1 MRSPR
6 CSPLRLAKGVVPG
19 TVTLSTPPS
28 RAILAPVRLSHV
40 SRSSL
45 IIAFFFGID
54 KVFAFARQI
63 IQARIFGLTY
73 DIDVFNAANNIPDL
87 LSALIS
93 GGALGVALIPV
104 LSEYLQTKGRDD
116 AWKLFSR
123 ILNLAFLATGILAV
137 IIALF
142 AGPLVGRVIAPGF
155 PDEQKALAVELMRLD
170 LFAILVFSISGLV
183 MAGLQANQH
192 FLLPATAP
200 VMYNIGQLLGLVYLA
215 PEPGA
220 TLGPLTLPG
229 QGMGIHGLVYGVIAG
244 SVLHLVIQ
252 IPALIKYRFQW
263 EFGLALNTPGVRQ
276 VLKLLGPRVATM
288 FFIQSYF
295 IIRDNLASRLGEG
308 SVTALNYGWFIMQVP
323 ETLIGTALAIAI
335 LPTLSEYF
343 ARGETDAYR
352 DTINRAVRALLAL
365 TIPIAALLFVG
376 VGPLVGILGFD
387 EQGTAMVISATRIY
401 LVGLAGHALL
411 ELASRSFYARQNA
424 WIPFG
429 AAAFTALLYLIL
441 AVTFTNW
448 WGFEGIAL
456 ANTAAFTLE
465 AVLLFGL
472 LNRRAPGILQVGST
486 GLRVAG
492 GALLGAAVV
501 WGMLAVLPLA
511 TWSLMFSTLAALGAL
526 AAGGLLALPFIWP
539 EVRVLVKL

>member
-1 MRSPR
+1 M
-6 CSPLRLAKGVVPG
+6 
-19 TVTLSTPPS
+19 STPPS
-28 RAILAPVRLSHV
+28 RAILADVRLSHI

-93 GGALGVALIPV
+93 GGALGVAMIPV
-104 LSEYLQTKGRDD
+104 LSEYLQSKGRGE
-116 AWKLFSR
+116 AWELFSR
-123 ILNLAFLATGILAV
+123 ILNLAFLVTGIFALVIAV
-137 IIALF
+137 F
-142 AGPLVGRVIAPGF
+142 AEPLVGRVIAPGF
-155 PDEQKALAVELMRLD
+155 PDEQKALAAELMRLD
-170 LFAILVFSISGLV
+170 LFAILIFSISGLM

-192 FLLPATAP
+192 FIMPAMAP
-200 VMYNIGQLLGLVYLA
+200 IFYNVGQLFGLMFLA

-229 QGMGIHGLVYGVIAG
+229 QGLGIHGLVYGVILGAA
-244 SVLHLVIQ
+244 LHLGIQ
-252 IPALIKYRFQW
+252 IPALIKYRFKW
-263 EFGLALNTPGVRQ
+263 VFGLGLNTPGVRQ
-276 VLKLLGPRVATM
+276 VMRLLGPRVATM

-335 LPTLSEYF
+335 LPTLSEHF
-343 ARGETDAYR
+343 ARGDAEAYR

-365 TIPIAALLFVG
+365 TVPITALLFVG
-376 VGPLVGILGFD
+376 IGPLVQVLGFD
-387 EQGTAMVISATRIY
+387 AAGTAMVISATRIY
-401 LVGLAGHALL
+401 LLGLAGHSLL

-424 WIPFG
+424 WVPFG
-429 AAAFTALLYLIL
+429 AAAFTAALYLGL
-441 AVTFTNW
+441 ALLFTNL
-448 WGFEGIAL
+448 WGFVGIAL

-465 AVLLFGL
+465 ALILFWLLH
-472 LNRRAPGILQVGST
+472 RRAPGILKVDST
-486 GLRVAG
+486 VWRVVAG
-492 GALLGAAVV
+492 AVFGGLVV
-501 WGMLAVLPLA
+501 WGGLTFLPLNA
-511 TWSLMFSTLAALGAL
+511 WSL
-526 AAGGLLALPFIWP
+526 
-539 EVRVLVKL
+539 

>member
-1 MRSPR
+1 M
-6 CSPLRLAKGVVPG
+6 
-19 TVTLSTPPS
+19 
-28 RAILAPVRLSHV
+28 RLSHV

-104 LSEYLQTKGRDD
+104 LSEYLQNKNRQE
-116 AWKLFSR
+116 AWELFSR
-123 ILNLAFLATGILAV
+123 ILNLAFVATGLLAV
-137 IIALF
+137 VIAIF
-142 AGPLVGRVIAPGF
+142 AEPLVGRVIAPGF
-155 PDEQKALAVELMRLD
+155 PPEQKALAVELMRLD
-170 LFAILVFSISGLV
+170 LFAIIVFSISGLV

-192 FLLPATAP
+192 FVLPAMAP
-200 VMYNIGQLLGLVYLA
+200 VLYNVGQLIGLVYLA
-215 PEPGA
+215 PNPGA

-229 QGMGIHGLVYGVIAG
+229 QGMGIFGLVYGVIAG
-244 SVLHLVIQ
+244 SVLHLLIQ
-252 IPALIKYRFQW
+252 VPALIKYRFKW
-263 EFGLALNTPGVRQ
+263 VFGFGLHMPGVRQ
-276 VLKLLGPRVATM
+276 VMRLLGPRIATM

-335 LPTLSEYF
+335 LPTLSAHF
-343 ARGETDAYR
+343 ARGDTDAYR

-365 TIPIAALLFVG
+365 TIPIAAVLFVG
-376 VGPLVGILGFD
+376 IRPLVHVLGFD

-401 LVGLAGHALL
+401 LIGLAGHALL

-429 AAAFTALLYLIL
+429 AAAFTAFLYLIL
-441 AVTFTNW
+441 AITFTNL
-448 WGFEGIAL
+448 WGFVGIAL
-456 ANTAAFTLE
+456 ANTVAFTLE
-465 AVLLFGL
+465 AAILFWFL
-472 LNRRAPGILQVGST
+472 SRRVPGIFRVGST
-486 GLRVAG
+486 ALRVAG
-492 GALLGAAVV
+492 GALLG
-501 WGMLAVLPLA
+501 GLAVWAMLTFLPLDS
-511 TWSLMFSTLAALGAL
+511 WSLMVSTVAAMGAL
-526 AAGGLLALPFIWP
+526 AGGGLLSLPFIWP
-539 EVRVLVKL
+539 EVRALVKL